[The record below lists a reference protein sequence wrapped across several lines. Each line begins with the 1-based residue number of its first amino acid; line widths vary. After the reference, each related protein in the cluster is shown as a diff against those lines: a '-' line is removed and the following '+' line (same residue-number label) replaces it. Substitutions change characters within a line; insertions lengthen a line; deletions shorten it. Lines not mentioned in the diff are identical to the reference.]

1 LSPDALPVAT
11 GCSAGGAASA
21 AVPAA
26 VPTDAA
32 ASDAPACR
40 STRKPIIKLTNAKLG
55 LQQTLYNC
63 PECRIRST
71 IALGVLQQQLM
82 TVSSNSCRWSE
93 PSAYHMAGSVM
104 MTRPALVQFWMN
116 SAYPVLPTRIRLQ
129 SRKQQQDEQ
138 MLEYLNCWDA
148 NTRYQK
154 WLQTLSKASA
164 FSLSGERGGW

>member
-1 LSPDALPVAT
+1 MQDKIDD
-11 GCSAGGAASA
+11 SARC
-21 AVPAA
+21 
-26 VPTDAA
+26 AA
-32 ASDAPACR
+32 AATDDSKHC
-40 STRKPIIKLTNAKLG
+40 
-55 LQQTLYNC
+55 
-63 PECRIRST
+63 
-71 IALGVLQQQLM
+71 
-82 TVSSNSCRWSE
+82 SCRWSE